1 MEVVNF
7 DEQNGQKMV
16 VEGAQEETDFEEAE
30 NPANL
35 EIGLAL
41 GGIDSKESNL
51 EEGKEIELKLLK
63 EEVADSKQAENL
75 APEEGIEKTMFHGPW
90 FPRKF
95 FVLGLCG
102 PLADLAF
109 DLYNAYAL
117 YNTDP
122 TYGFFAIGT
131 IFVPSFIAC
140 LLILINY
147 RALDLMKKHL
157 PLISGKVNKI

>member
-1 MEVVNF
+1 
-7 DEQNGQKMV
+7 MV
-16 VEGAQEETDFEEAE
+16 VEGAQEETVFGEAE
-30 NPANL
+30 GPANV

-41 GGIDSKESNL
+41 SGIDSKASNL
-51 EEGKEIELKLLK
+51 EVGKEIELQLVK
-63 EEVADSKQAENL
+63 EVADSEQAENL
-75 APEEGIEKTMFHGPW
+75 APEDDIEKTTFHDPW
-90 FPRKF
+90 FLLNF
-95 FVLGLCG
+95 FAFGFCG

-109 DLYNAYAL
+109 DLYNANAL

-140 LLILINY
+140 MLILINY

-157 PLISGKVNKI
+157 PLISGKVNKICRKSPLA